1 MNDEQLLEINKVLSD
16 VWKMVKRNRD
26 IREDDDYWKDLRNQ
40 GAEIFEI
47 HGKSDFAKQ
56 IVMDTLMEI
65 QRISKEQIINGQN
78 RHGDKKVADSF
89 ADELASI

>member
-1 MNDEQLLEINKVLSD
+1 MNDEQLLEINKILSD

-56 IVMDTLMEI
+56 IVMDALMEI
-65 QRISKEQIINGQN
+65 QRISKEHTRMHEEECRECEKYGGN
-78 RHGDKKVADSF
+78 KK
-89 ADELASI
+89 